1 MVYVKIVN
9 SILSL
14 CTLLRLQTKASN
26 LLSFYWLK
34 YKCLSQS
41 CFSISLICWGLL
53 SITVRLDEGLNG
65 VVAFTVNG

>member
-26 LLSFYWLK
+26 LLSFL
-34 YKCLSQS
+34 LASN
-41 CFSISLICWGLL
+41 INARVSLVFQYLL
-53 SITVRLDEGLNG
+53 FVGG
-65 VVAFTVNG
+65 CYP